1 MPREDEEYEL
11 IPMSPIRRLERR
23 MRKIEESPGMDTRDF
38 FKEIVEMVRMNQQI
52 VDEIAKA
59 DDALRIEISK
69 LPAKLDELI
78 SQLNELLSF
87 IKASAVEESGP
98 AESLKP
104 MLEKMD
110 ALIEGNKKIAEGTQ
124 SMLESIDELNEKIRK
139 TGVKPPPLRRLLP
152 PKRPVQE

>member
-110 ALIEGNKKIAEGTQ
+110 ALIEGN
-124 SMLESIDELNEKIRK
+124 N
-139 TGVKPPPLRRLLP
+139 
-152 PKRPVQE
+152 

>member
-1 MPREDEEYEL
+1 MPKDDEEYEL
-11 IPMSPIRRLERR
+11 IPMSPIRRLEKR
-23 MRKIEESPGMDTRDF
+23 MRKMEDSPGMDTRDF

-78 SQLNELLSF
+78 SHLNELLSF
-87 IKASAVEESGP
+87 IKASAVEESSP
-98 AESLKP
+98 TESLKP

-110 ALIEGNKKIAEGTQ
+110 ALIESNKKVAEGTQ
-124 SMLESIDELNEKIRK
+124 SMLESVDELSDKLRK
-139 TGVKPPPLRRLLP
+139 SKMKPPMRRLFP
-152 PKRPVQE
+152 PSRTVQQ

>member
-1 MPREDEEYEL
+1 MPKEDEEYEL

-23 MRKIEESPGMDTRDF
+23 MRKIEDSPGVDTRDF
-38 FKEIVEMVRMNQQI
+38 FKEILEMVRMNQQI

-69 LPAKLDELI
+69 LPAKMDELI
-78 SQLNELLSF
+78 SHLNELLSF
-87 IKASAVEESGP
+87 IKASAVEETGP

-124 SMLESIDELNEKIRK
+124 SMLESIDELSEKMRK
-139 TGVKPPPLRRLLP
+139 TGVKPPLRRLLP
-152 PKRPVQE
+152 PRKPMQE

>member
-1 MPREDEEYEL
+1 MPKEDEEYEL

-23 MRKIEESPGMDTRDF
+23 MRKIEESPGVDTRDF

-78 SQLNELLSF
+78 SQLTELLSF
-87 IKASAVEESGP
+87 IKASAVEEAGP
-98 AESLKP
+98 TESLKP

-124 SMLESIDELNEKIRK
+124 SMLESIDELSDKVKR
-139 TGVKPPPLRRLLP
+139 TGMKQPMRRLLP